1 MTTTTTDLTDTVR
14 RCYETLD
21 WDGLAA
27 LYAPDVLLDMHPP
40 GWRYQIQGADAASA
54 QWKAII
60 DQFEDFRVTWVRATA
75 TDGGVVVEWE
85 MHTGHG
91 DGEHLCRQADILHG
105 DGEQDHRARRVLRRH
120 VGRRHHRPP
129 EGRSTHD
136 PLVNRAGIRRRPGS
150 RPRSRG

>member
-1 MTTTTTDLTDTVR
+1 MTTTTNLTETVR
-14 RCYETLD
+14 RCYEASD

-40 GWRYQIQGADAASA
+40 GWRYQIQGADAASG

-60 DQFEDFRVTWVRATA
+60 DHFEDFRVTWVRATP

-91 DGEHLCRQADILHG
+91 DGEHLCRQADILHAG
-105 DGEQDHRARRVLRRH
+105 AGKITEHVVFCGGMWDAATIARH
-120 VGRRHHRPP
+120 KTEAPM
-129 EGRSTHD
+129 
-136 PLVNRAGIRRRPGS
+136 IRW
-150 RPRSRG
+150 

>member
-1 MTTTTTDLTDTVR
+1 MTTTTSPTDTVR
-14 RCYETLD
+14 RCYETQG

-40 GWRYQIQGADAASA
+40 GWRYQIQGADATSA

-75 TDGGVVVEWE
+75 TERGVVVEWE

-91 DGEHLCRQADILHG
+91 DNEHLCRQADVLHG
-105 DGEQDHRARRVLRRH
+105 TGGKIVEHVVFCGGMWDAATIARQQAEA
-120 VGRRHHRPP
+120 PM
-129 EGRSTHD
+129 
-136 PLVNRAGIRRRPGS
+136 IRW
-150 RPRSRG
+150 

>member
-1 MTTTTTDLTDTVR
+1 MATTTTSLTDTVR
-14 RCYETLD
+14 RCYETQD

-60 DQFEDFRVTWVRATA
+60 DQFEDFRVTWVRATS

-91 DGEHLCRQADILHG
+91 DSEHLCRQVDILHG
-105 DGEQDHRARRVLRRH
+105 DGDKITEHVVFCGGMWDAATIARQKAEA
-120 VGRRHHRPP
+120 PM
-129 EGRSTHD
+129 
-136 PLVNRAGIRRRPGS
+136 IRW
-150 RPRSRG
+150 